1 MNVKKVM
8 KRMTGVILSLT
19 MIMGSFS
26 VQAADSS
33 VNTTDTAVL
42 SEQADE
48 NPAESGQEILIESE
62 DSQAEETVEP
72 AGETGDQS
80 VADKQEETGE
90 TDSDIDVQEPVKNT
104 ENQTDTASESEAV
117 SEESEAAEVPQVQAE
132 ETEEVSTPHI
142 FYQSQIQTD
151 GWQDEVQDGATSGT
165 VGEYKRME
173 TLKIRL
179 EDQSYKGSVEYRS
192 HVQNL
197 GWESAWAKDGAA
209 SGTVGKGLRLEA
221 VQIRLTGEMAQH
233 YDIYY
238 RVHAQEFG
246 WLVWAKNGESAGTA
260 AFSYRLEGI
269 QIVLV
274 EKGGQAPGSTA
285 DAFWQDRPSG
295 LLPNSRDDRLAA
307 ERSKE
312 RWHQRNRWTVQTNGV
327 CKASSD
333 RSGIQREY

>member
-1 MNVKKVM
+1 
-8 KRMTGVILSLT
+8 MTGVILSLT

-42 SEQADE
+42 SEQEAE

-142 FYQSQIQTD
+142 FYQSQIQ
-151 GWQDEVQDGATSGT
+151 DEVQDGATSGT

-197 GWESAWAKDGAA
+197 GWESA
-209 SGTVGKGLRLEA
+209 
-221 VQIRLTGEMAQH
+221 
-233 YDIYY
+233 
-238 RVHAQEFG
+238 
-246 WLVWAKNGESAGTA
+246 
-260 AFSYRLEGI
+260 
-269 QIVLV
+269 
-274 EKGGQAPGSTA
+274 
-285 DAFWQDRPSG
+285 
-295 LLPNSRDDRLAA
+295 
-307 ERSKE
+307 
-312 RWHQRNRWTVQTNGV
+312 
-327 CKASSD
+327 
-333 RSGIQREY
+333 

>member
-26 VQAADSS
+26 VQSADSS

-42 SEQADE
+42 SEQEAE

-62 DSQAEETVEP
+62 ESQAEETVEP

-179 EDQSYKGSVEYRS
+179 EDQS
-192 HVQNL
+192 
-197 GWESAWAKDGAA
+197 
-209 SGTVGKGLRLEA
+209 
-221 VQIRLTGEMAQH
+221 
-233 YDIYY
+233 
-238 RVHAQEFG
+238 
-246 WLVWAKNGESAGTA
+246 
-260 AFSYRLEGI
+260 
-269 QIVLV
+269 
-274 EKGGQAPGSTA
+274 
-285 DAFWQDRPSG
+285 
-295 LLPNSRDDRLAA
+295 
-307 ERSKE
+307 
-312 RWHQRNRWTVQTNGV
+312 
-327 CKASSD
+327 
-333 RSGIQREY
+333 

>member
-42 SEQADE
+42 SEQEAE

-142 FYQSQIQTD
+142 FYQSQIQT
-151 GWQDEVQDGATSGT
+151 ASGEQS
-165 VGEYKRME
+165 EYEKQLAE
-173 TLKIRL
+173 QEKLL
-179 EDQSYKGSVEYRS
+179 EQIEN
-192 HVQNL
+192 QI
-197 GWESAWAKDGAA
+197 AAAAAAAA
-209 SGTVGKGLRLEA
+209 SADDGDGGASGFLWPCPASHRITSSFGPRTAPVAGASTYHKG
-221 VQIRLTGEMAQH
+221 I
-233 YDIYY
+233 DIGASSGSAI
-238 RVHAQEFG
+238 VA
-246 WLVWAKNGESAGTA
+246 SAGGRVTTA
-260 AFSYRLEGI
+260 TYSSSAGNYVVVSHGNGI
-269 QIVLV
+269 STVYMHASALYVSVGDVVSQGDTIAAV
-274 EKGGQAPGSTA
+274 GSTGYSTGPHLH
-285 DAFWQDRPSG
+285 FGVIVNGSYVNP
-295 LLPNSRDDRLAA
+295 LNY
-307 ERSKE
+307 
-312 RWHQRNRWTVQTNGV
+312 VQ
-327 CKASSD
+327 
-333 RSGIQREY
+333 

>member
-42 SEQADE
+42 SEQAAE

-62 DSQAEETVEP
+62 DTVEP

-173 TLKIRL
+173 TLKRRCCKR
-179 EDQSYKGSVEYRS
+179 YCWKRT
-192 HVQNL
+192 
-197 GWESAWAKDGAA
+197 A
-209 SGTVGKGLRLEA
+209 SGGGSDPSDR
-221 VQIRLTGEMAQH
+221 R
-233 YDIYY
+233 D
-238 RVHAQEFG
+238 
-246 WLVWAKNGESAGTA
+246 GTA
-260 AFSYRLEGI
+260 L
-269 QIVLV
+269 
-274 EKGGQAPGSTA
+274 
-285 DAFWQDRPSG
+285 
-295 LLPNSRDDRLAA
+295 
-307 ERSKE
+307 
-312 RWHQRNRWTVQTNGV
+312 
-327 CKASSD
+327 
-333 RSGIQREY
+333 